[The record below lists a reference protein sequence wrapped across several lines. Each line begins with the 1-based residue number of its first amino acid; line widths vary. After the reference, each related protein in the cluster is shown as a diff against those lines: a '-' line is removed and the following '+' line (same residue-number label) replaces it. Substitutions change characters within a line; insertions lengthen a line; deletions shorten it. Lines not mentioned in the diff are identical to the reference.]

1 MLFERD
7 FGEAVINLVSNACLA
22 MQLKRAEQGQAH
34 QPRRNVS
41 PRLAGEMIEML
52 VRDNGPGIPDEK
64 LGRMFNPFFST
75 REDALGAGLGPSIDA
90 DVARQMG
97 GDLVVDTG
105 FGEYAEFT
113 IHLPVMPK
121 EEPDDEP
128 APEGMAEIVERP
140 STQP

>member
-1 MLFERD
+1 MLLERD

-22 MQLKRAEQGQAH
+22 MQLKRAEQGQAY
-34 QPRRNVS
+34 QPRLNVS
-41 PRLAGEMIEML
+41 PRLVGEMIEML

-64 LGRMFNPFFST
+64 LCRMFNSFFST
-75 REDALGAGLGPSIDA
+75 REDALGAGMGLSIAA
-90 DVARQMG
+90 DVARRVD

-105 FGEYAEFT
+105 FGVYAEFT

-128 APEGMAEIVERP
+128 APEGMAEIVERL
-140 STQP
+140 SAQT